1 MVSPK
6 SSFGLQLC
14 GALEQ
19 LEPSGEPVPVRVV
32 LLAPRQP
39 DQSAGSGFQALLQER
54 SVVQFQQPIGDMHS
68 AVRIDADQVVVERR
82 MVDFRERYA
91 FGYDGLAEKL
101 IAIVMMCAEP
111 SRRSSG
117 KMLIAHRWVVP
128 PPEPWSDRPREGVQ
142 PSTAL
147 GRRTETD
154 RRSKLA
160 INRAVG

>member
-1 MVSPK
+1 MRRPWRAQG
-6 SSFGLQLC
+6 FGTAR
-14 GALEQ
+14 GAAATRRLRQTRPPADGQ
-19 LEPSGEPVPVRVV
+19 LEPSGEPVPVGVV
-32 LLAPRQP
+32 LLAPRQA
-39 DQSAGSGFQALLQER
+39 DQGACSGFQALLQER

-128 PPEPWSDRPREGVQ
+128 PPER
-142 PSTAL
+142 
-147 GRRTETD
+147 
-154 RRSKLA
+154 
-160 INRAVG
+160 